1 VNNEFCY
8 IITSADDKG
17 ADVYSIKRDGK
28 SHVLIFEDS
37 DDAERYVIMLEQ
49 DDDYIVGESYALEAY
64 EVPTEAVLEALSN
77 KGYSYIYVKPDD
89 LYIPPPTS

>member
-1 VNNEFCY
+1 MNEFCY

-28 SHVLIFEDS
+28 SHVLVFENG

-49 DDDYIVGESYALEAY
+49 DDDYIVGESFALEAY
-64 EVPTEAVLEALSN
+64 EVPTEAVMEALTT
-77 KGYSYIYVKPDD
+77 KGYAYIYVKPDD